1 MAVEALLFPIFNRLI
16 STIIEGGIEE
26 IKKSAEAK
34 HLRLMVRERLGRELR
49 FNDELLKYDKF
60 KEGERVSVI
69 ETEALDFIMSQ
80 PMPLGVFFNLSE
92 PLDPSIFINSP
103 NDNHTSWGMTIKSEG
118 ELVERWW
125 HRVRLAQLKQKAGLP
140 PGDLAYLHLLCRA
153 LHTSL
158 MKID

>member
-1 MAVEALLFPIFNRLI
+1 MPVEALLTPIFKRLI
-16 STIIEGGIEE
+16 STVIDGGVEA

-34 HLRLMVRERLGRELR
+34 HLRRIVRERLMRELR

-60 KEGERVSVI
+60 KEGERVAAI

-80 PMPLGVFFNLSE
+80 PMPLGVFFDLAE
-92 PLDPSIFINSP
+92 PLDLKVFIKAQ
-103 NDNHTSWGMTIKSEG
+103 NDKHTSWGMTINSEG

-125 HRVRLAQLKQKAGLP
+125 HRVRLAQLKQKAGLS
-140 PGDLAYLHLLCRA
+140 PGDLEYLRLLCRA
-153 LHTSL
+153 LHASL